1 MKLPRFGVE
10 EWLNVHEKNAKY
22 DIAGVSIKSLS
33 LDELFELTNTSAA
46 TFYKELGKTKLDYG
60 WIEGSPGF
68 KKSVSQ
74 LYRTIEPEHILQTN
88 GATGA
93 NFLAL
98 FSLIEPGDHI
108 ISLYPTYQQLY
119 DIPKSLGAEL
129 EYWQIKEELNWLPDL
144 DDLRQLIRPQ
154 TKMICLNNANNP
166 TGAVMDDVFLKEVA
180 TIAASVGAYVLVDE
194 VYTSFSE
201 NNNSSIVDLYENG
214 IAVNSLSKTYSLA
227 GIRIGWVAAN
237 EKVISILRD
246 YRDYTLICAGVFDD
260 MVAQLALENRQA
272 IWKRNHRIIHENLSI
287 LDHWVSMQPRAS
299 YIKPAFVSTSF
310 VKLDVPIPIEEF
322 SLNLLEKYGVLVVPG
337 SRFEKEGYVR
347 IGYACDQETLK
358 KGLELLG
365 NALAAYDK
373 SH

>member
-46 TFYKELGKTKLDYG
+46 TFYKELGKAKLDYG

-74 LYRTIEPEHILQTN
+74 IYRTIEPEHILQTN

-129 EYWQIKEELNWLPDL
+129 DYWQIKEELNWLPDL

-194 VYTSFSE
+194 IYTSFSE
-201 NNNSSIVDLYENG
+201 NNNSSIVD
-214 IAVNSLSKTYSLA
+214 
-227 GIRIGWVAAN
+227 
-237 EKVISILRD
+237 
-246 YRDYTLICAGVFDD
+246 
-260 MVAQLALENRQA
+260 
-272 IWKRNHRIIHENLSI
+272 
-287 LDHWVSMQPRAS
+287 
-299 YIKPAFVSTSF
+299 
-310 VKLDVPIPIEEF
+310 
-322 SLNLLEKYGVLVVPG
+322 
-337 SRFEKEGYVR
+337 
-347 IGYACDQETLK
+347 
-358 KGLELLG
+358 
-365 NALAAYDK
+365 
-373 SH
+373 